1 MSNKILLC
9 PFCAPPCMSPYS
21 SFWHETQPK
30 LQNWSPFSWT
40 FNATVFSALKSLQY
54 LTPLRIL
61 SMWGKNEISLFFLD
75 LEGSQCPQLTH
86 IKWMSFA
93 LQSSSR
99 YVSFC
104 PGCGQ
109 IGNIAARR
117 RITAARPNPPNRGG
131 WSKELPQYRALMATI
146 LYWSSGPLSG
156 HLMHELQY
164 TNNLQ

>member
-1 MSNKILLC
+1 MPPLACPLTLVFDMKLSHNFKTGAHFREHSTLLSSQRSNLC
-9 PFCAPPCMSPYS
+9 NIWHPFESFPC
-21 SFWHETQPK
+21 
-30 LQNWSPFSWT
+30 
-40 FNATVFSALKSLQY
+40 
-54 LTPLRIL
+54 
-61 SMWGKNEISLFFLD
+61 GKKWNISFFLHF
-75 LEGSQCPQLTH
+75 EGIQWPQLTH

-156 HLMHELQY
+156 HLLHELQY